1 MLSYK
6 HPEPVHAGENETCS
20 YVSLHETALNP
31 IQGLAPTSA
40 ALRSSISSLAKLET
54 LAIYMYPDSSD
65 LLTTASVRVMAA
77 IEDFTDCIWL
87 SHNVS
92 TQCTQKTVWQV

>member
-1 MLSYK
+1 M
-6 HPEPVHAGENETCS
+6 
-20 YVSLHETALNP
+20 HETALIP

-40 ALRSSISSLAKLET
+40 ALRSSISSLVKLET
-54 LAIYMYPDSSD
+54 ETIYMYSSD

-92 TQCTQKTVWQV
+92 TQCTQKTVWQA